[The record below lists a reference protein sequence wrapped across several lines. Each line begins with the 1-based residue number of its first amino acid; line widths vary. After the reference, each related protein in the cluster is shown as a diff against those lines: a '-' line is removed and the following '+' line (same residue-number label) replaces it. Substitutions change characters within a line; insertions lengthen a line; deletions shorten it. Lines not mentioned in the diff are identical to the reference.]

1 MTTITFD
8 HKAMVGLASLGT
20 AMSSKDANLP
30 LLGKVLLEG
39 RHAFAT
45 DRYAA
50 GDMLLP
56 EGMEVPGRWLV
67 PAATLKA
74 LAASKGKV
82 CFDSEAG
89 TFTAC
94 NGGAT
99 FPAEDDSPT
108 EKKMVN
114 GETYWVGNQYPPVER
129 LIVDKPGDGRV
140 ETWGMTPEMLARFA
154 KLRSPF
160 TGKAFGAF
168 TMHAPG
174 ATDGRTG
181 AMLVESVEQSD
192 GVSVVRVAAMTC
204 KTNK

>member
-1 MTTITFD
+1 MSTVTFD
-8 HKAMVGLASLGT
+8 HKTMVGLSSMGAAL
-20 AMSSKDANLP
+20 ASKDSTLP

-56 EGMEVPGRWLV
+56 EKMEVPGRWLV

-74 LAASKGKV
+74 LAASKWDV

-94 NGGAT
+94 NGGAV

-108 EKKMVN
+108 EKTVN
-114 GETYWVGNQYPPVER
+114 GVTYRDGNQFPPVER

-154 KLRSPF
+154 KLRSPL
-160 TGKAFGAF
+160 TGKAFGSF
-168 TMHAPG
+168 TMHTPG
-174 ATDGRTG
+174 ETDGRTG
-181 AMLVESVEQSD
+181 AMLFESGEQLD
-192 GVSVVRVAAMTC
+192 GVSVVRVAAMPC
-204 KTNK
+204 HYNK